1 MLLKYR
7 CDWYYRPAMSSR
19 SRANGVGMNNAG
31 FPLTS
36 GECAQTGLMQAAN
49 KQSVERFYQE
59 LVDRNERVLVF
70 HTTDLPSVLEQ
81 FSQLS
86 RRSGLSVYQWSEVCG
101 LQSLKDSDIHV
112 PGSRKL
118 PDMLRY
124 VLETRHFGIYL
135 VTDFGSQLL
144 GRCEEF
150 LLQIRNTQFNDGRKV
165 LLVGQ
170 NLKIPSRLS
179 KNLPHVVEND
189 PGEFRLRLRNG
200 RWVA

>member
-1 MLLKYR
+1 MTGTIVIRRILAVRQAGLGISNVGFLLI
-7 CDWYYRPAMSSR
+7 
-19 SRANGVGMNNAG
+19 
-31 FPLTS
+31 S
-36 GECAQTGLMQAAN
+36 GECGKKRLMQAAN
-49 KQSVERFYQE
+49 KQIVERFYQG
-59 LVDRNERVLVF
+59 LVDRDERVLVL
-70 HTTDLPSVLEQ
+70 HTSDVPAALEQ
-81 FSQLS
+81 FRRLA
-86 RRSGLSVYQWSEVCG
+86 RRSGLSIYKWSKVSG

-124 VLETRHFGIYL
+124 VLESRHFGIYI
-135 VTDFGSQLL
+135 VTDFGSELDR
-144 GRCEEF
+144 RCEDF
-150 LLQIRNTQFNDGRKV
+150 LLQIRNTEFNDGRKV

-179 KNLPHVVEND
+179 KDLPHVVEND